1 MQEPTDAAYL
11 REQANLCRR
20 LADRIADEATIA
32 ALRKMAEQFD
42 AQAAQAESLKETAMG
57 ASLPPIDIPLALRRR
72 PGL

>member
-42 AQAAQAESLKETAMG
+42 AQAAQAERRQVDGMPHPKIEG
-57 ASLPPIDIPLALRRR
+57 GGPALE
-72 PGL
+72 